1 MGKLF
6 LPVETRGLWDSK
18 SKSLT
23 VYCGEDAF
31 VGFQG
36 SASEVGS
43 LMFSAW
49 SSKLGECAN
58 ETYDEGFGKR
68 SARIDT
74 SAPGVLAF
82 EATDGEKNL
91 APPITIYI
99 ERRPAY
105 GQMQAEGQVDET
117 ACWAACLAWWL
128 RVLPD
133 RPTVEQW
140 TIVNKLGVGL
150 SNKVD
155 GTINPAGLEQ
165 LVAKNGYR
173 MKCQRIKQNQLRDFM
188 GYWPLMLGFTA
199 SGGFGH
205 MNVLCGYDST
215 YGTVTTMEPWYPDP
229 IYNSDYETMDTGEA
243 GIPLYYSKTTGAAF
257 QFTGAVRTGLSF
269 DSFASSPMKGG
280 YFWVGYPAEY
290 AAKM

>member
-36 SASEVGS
+36 SAAEVGS
-43 LMFSAW
+43 LQFSAW

-68 SARIDT
+68 STRIDT
-74 SAPGVLAF
+74 SAPGELAF

-105 GQMQAEGQVDET
+105 SQMRAEGQIDDT

-133 RPTVEQW
+133 RPTVEQS

-150 SNKVD
+150 WNNVALTLPQILNLHTDPWGIISGPDVRPRIGKASAAP
-155 GTINPAGLEQ
+155 GTGNRRRRVI
-165 LVAKNGYR
+165 V
-173 MKCQRIKQNQLRDFM
+173 
-188 GYWPLMLGFTA
+188 
-199 SGGFGH
+199 
-205 MNVLCGYDST
+205 
-215 YGTVTTMEPWYPDP
+215 
-229 IYNSDYETMDTGEA
+229 
-243 GIPLYYSKTTGAAF
+243 GA
-257 QFTGAVRTGLSF
+257 
-269 DSFASSPMKGG
+269 
-280 YFWVGYPAEY
+280 
-290 AAKM
+290 